1 MQKRMRRASWSWW
14 LGLWCSVFLV
24 PAGGIIRAAD
34 HVDDPRILES
44 SGLVASQRVEDR
56 FWTHNDSGY
65 PARLFA
71 LDGPERR
78 VVPVDIGGAE
88 SVDWEDIAS
97 GVIDGRPTLIIA
109 DVGDNARRRDH
120 VTLYLVDEPLL
131 SDTRH
136 GDNPN
141 EVGEPHPAAKLR
153 RQMDVRYPDGPRD
166 CEAIAL
172 DAEGRRVIM
181 VSKQMLPRAGVY
193 AVPIPAEGG
202 NRFGDQQAD
211 RGAVEGD
218 TAPPAVVAERIST
231 LPLPMATGMD
241 IRHDG
246 LQMAVVGYFDLFLFN
261 RDETEDWQAALR
273 RVPVHIPLPKLKQIE
288 AVCFDRHGDI
298 WITSEGNPM
307 PIARVR
313 SSPKGQDDRNRDE
326 VPDR

>member
-1 MQKRMRRASWSWW
+1 MQNGMRRASWW
-14 LGLWCSVFLV
+14 LGLWCPVFLV
-24 PAGGIIRAAD
+24 PTGGITRAAD

-44 SGLVASQRVEDR
+44 SGLVASQRVENR

-78 VVPVDIGGAE
+78 VMPIDIGGAE

-131 SDTRH
+131 SDDRH
-136 GDNPN
+136 GDDRHG
-141 EVGEPHPAAKLR
+141 VGEPHSAAKLR
-153 RQMDVRYPDGPRD
+153 RQIDVQYPDGPRD
-166 CEAIAL
+166 CEAIAI

-181 VSKQMLPRAGVY
+181 LSKQMLPRAGVY
-193 AVPIPAEGG
+193 AVPIPAEDG
-202 NRFGDQQAD
+202 NRFGDPQAD
-211 RGAVEGD
+211 RGEERD
-218 TAPPAVVAERIST
+218 NDQPAVVAERIGT

-246 LQMAVVGYFDLFLFN
+246 LQMAVVGYFDLFLFD

-273 RVPVHIPLPKLKQIE
+273 RVPVHIALPKLKQVE